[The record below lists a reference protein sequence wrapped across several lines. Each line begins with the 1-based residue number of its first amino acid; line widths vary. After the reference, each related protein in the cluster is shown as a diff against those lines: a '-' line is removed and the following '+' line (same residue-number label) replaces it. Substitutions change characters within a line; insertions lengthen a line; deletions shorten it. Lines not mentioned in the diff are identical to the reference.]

1 MPFSWRAKKK
11 LTYISLLFLIIIFI
25 FGASAFFIY
34 NKFYKGNC
42 LDKKQNHGETGT
54 DCGGP
59 CGPCPYNLKEPVI
72 LWSRFFKES
81 DGVASEGG
89 NDIASE
95 GYEHSAYDLAGL
107 VENPNLNWGSRRIK
121 YSFKLYKEDNTLILE
136 KNGETFLNPKEK
148 FIIFENSVDTYG
160 VMPKRAVLNI
170 NNVDNWE
177 YTEKSIP
184 NFTITEKTF
193 DKESGVLD
201 IEIKNENSY
210 DLENLHLYAELLNKD
225 GNVYAVSSTKIDNLI
240 SNSKEKAFFV
250 WQNKFEE
257 DPTQI
262 EIIPR
267 VNIIKE

>member
-11 LTYISLLFLIIIFI
+11 LTYLSLLFLIVFFI

-42 LDKKQNHGETGT
+42 FDKKQNREETGI
-54 DCGGP
+54 DCGGQ

-81 DGVASEGG
+81 NGIASEGG
-89 NDIASE
+89 GGNT
-95 GYEHSAYDLAGL
+95 YDLAGL
-107 VENPNLNWGSRRIK
+107 VENPNLNWGSKKIK
-121 YSFKLYKEDNTLILE
+121 YSFKLYKDDNTLILE

-148 FIIFENSVDTYG
+148 FIIFENSVNTYG
-160 VMPKRAVLNI
+160 VAPKRAVLNI
-170 NNVDNWE
+170 NDIHNWE
-177 YTEKSIP
+177 YTEKSAP
-184 NFTITEKTF
+184 DFTITEKTF
-193 DKESGVLD
+193 DRESGVLD

-210 DLENLHLYAELLNKD
+210 DLENLYLYAELLDQN
-225 GNVYAVSSTKIDNLI
+225 GNVYAISSTKIDNII
-240 SNSKEKAFFV
+240 SNSKEKAFFT
-250 WQNKFEE
+250 WQNKFDE
-257 DPTQI
+257 DPAQI